1 MELMDYGKAIEELE
15 EYLARIKMV
24 VNDDTANG
32 FRKAID
38 KLKLDFGIGL
48 TKVVV
53 GVDVEVK

>member
-1 MELMDYGKAIEELE
+1 MELMDYGKAVEELE

-38 KLKLDFGIGL
+38 KLKLDYGIGL
-48 TKVVV
+48 TKAAVV
-53 GVDVEVK
+53 DAEVK